1 MDPPV
6 GSCPEIVKLEAES
19 SSVATPTKK
28 RRATFSSR
36 TNEGCSINPHNPS
49 VQPSASSS
57 KAHDESVMMVTPQ
70 KKAYAK
76 REPQKKAYAKRGT
89 AGTFNGKRPP
99 KCPIKMLQFL
109 REKEEY
115 LQTLAFKKERASKH
129 KRKQSPTQE
138 RFREHLRQCLR
149 KKSGATRRR
158 FADAVASWRKL
169 ESEKQQ
175 D

>member
-1 MDPPV
+1 MAWMDPPV

-36 TNEGCSINPHNPS
+36 TNEGCSINPHTPS

-57 KAHDESVMMVTPQ
+57 GATEESVMMVTPQ
-70 KKAYAK
+70 K
-76 REPQKKAYAKRGT
+76 RAYAKRGT
-89 AGTFNGKRPP
+89 AGTFNGRRPP
-99 KCPIKMLQFL
+99 KCPIKLQTFL

-149 KKSGATRRR
+149 KKSGQTRRR

-169 ESEKQQ
+169 ESEKHQ

>member
-36 TNEGCSINPHNPS
+36 TNEGCSINPHTPS

-57 KAHDESVMMVTPQ
+57 NANDESVIMVTPQ
-70 KKAYAK
+70 K
-76 REPQKKAYAKRGT
+76 RAYAKRGT

-99 KCPIKMLQFL
+99 KCPIKLQKFL
-109 REKEEY
+109 REKWEH
-115 LQTLAFKKERASKH
+115 LQALALKKEREAGH
-129 KRKQSPTQE
+129 KRLSPAQE
-138 RFREHLRQCLR
+138 RYREHMRQCLR
-149 KKSGATRRR
+149 NYGGDTRRR
-158 FADAVASWRKL
+158 FAAAAAVWRKL
-169 ESEKQQ
+169 ESEKHQ

>member
-1 MDPPV
+1 MAWMDPPV

-19 SSVATPTKK
+19 SSVATPT
-28 RRATFSSR
+28 
-36 TNEGCSINPHNPS
+36 TNEGCSINPHTPS

-57 KAHDESVMMVTPQ
+57 GATEESVMMVTPQ
-70 KKAYAK
+70 K
-76 REPQKKAYAKRGT
+76 RAYAKRGT

-99 KCPIKMLQFL
+99 KCPIKLQKFL
-109 REKEEY
+109 REKEKH
-115 LQTLAFKKERASKH
+115 LQALALKKERAAEH
-129 KRKQSPTQE
+129 KRKGTPAQE

-149 KKSGATRRR
+149 KKSGDTRRR

-169 ESEKQQ
+169 ESEKHQ

>member
-36 TNEGCSINPHNPS
+36 TNEGCSINPHTPS

-57 KAHDESVMMVTPQ
+57 NANDESVIMVTPQ
-70 KKAYAK
+70 KRAYTK
-76 REPQKKAYAKRGT
+76 RWT

-99 KCPIKMLQFL
+99 KCPIKLRQFL
-109 REKEEY
+109 RDKEEH
-115 LQTLAFKKERASKH
+115 LKTLEFKKERTVKP
-129 KRKQSPTQE
+129 KRKTSPTQE
-138 RFREHLRQCLR
+138 RLREYMRQCLR
-149 KKSGATRRR
+149 DKTGQTRRR
-158 FADAVASWRKL
+158 FADAVSSWRKL
-169 ESEKQQ
+169 ASEKHQ